1 MKSTGTLTIQT
12 HDLGKGLGNDHLEA
26 LIDEKAQSE
35 GISVKGTG
43 SEALIGGIEE
53 RIELSAFANFSNLTP
68 LCLSGVDTGGVVGAS
83 VEEDAGTWCSSIQ
96 VSKHAVDIKSLG
108 CLVEVSVLTDI
119 DASTGEDLVMVA
131 PGWVAHV
138 QGGGLELGQELADD
152 TQGTSSGESLDGG
165 DVLGSDPWAVPTEDD
180 TLGALAEFS
189 EAVDGKVLLV
199 ERVISDD
206 GSLGLAHDWE
216 NEGLAVVVTVCA
228 HTQVDLL
235 WVLVSLVPCREGQ
248 DCIGWCLLHV
258 LELVVQGVES
268 LHEWMRFL
276 LLLSLPL
283 LLIPTI
289 HEFILSGKS
298 DTSRQ

>member
-1 MKSTGTLTIQT
+1 M
-12 HDLGKGLGNDHLEA
+12 
-26 LIDEKAQSE
+26 EK
-35 GISVKGTG
+35 
-43 SEALIGGIEE
+43 
-53 RIELSAFANFSNLTP
+53 
-68 LCLSGVDTGGVVGAS
+68 
-83 VEEDAGTWCSSIQ
+83 DAGAGSSSLKILN
-96 VSKHAVDIKSLG
+96 HAADIETLG
-108 CLVEVSVLTDI
+108 LFVEVSVLAGGD
-119 DASTGEDLVMVA
+119 TGGSKDSVMVA

-189 EAVDGKVLLV
+189 ETVDGKVLLV

-235 WVLVSLVPCREGQ
+235 WVLVSLEPCREGQ

>member
-119 DASTGEDLVMVA
+119 DASAGEDLVMVA

-138 QGGGLELGQELADD
+138 KSGGLILGKEFSDD
-152 TQGTSSGESLDGG
+152 TESTCTREGLDSSDGIA
-165 DVLGSDPWAVPTEDD
+165 SDEWAVPAEDN
-180 TLGALAEFS
+180 TLSALVELS
-189 EAVDGKVLLV
+189 ETFNSKVLLV
-199 ERVISDD
+199 EGSISDD
-206 GSLGLAHDWE
+206 SSLSLANNGENIGLSI
-216 NEGLAVVVTVCA
+216 VVTIS
-228 HTQVDLL
+228 TDTEVDLL
-235 WVLVSLVPCREGQ
+235 GVLIGLEPCCKGK
-248 DCIGWCLLHV
+248 DGIGGCHWHV
-258 LELVVQGVES
+258 LKLIVQGGDS
-268 LHEWMRFL
+268 LHE
-276 LLLSLPL
+276 
-283 LLIPTI
+283 
-289 HEFILSGKS
+289 
-298 DTSRQ
+298 